1 MPAPRLRF
9 GRFSFA
15 PSTGE
20 LHRDDVRVKLQA
32 QPAKVLALLTERAG
46 EVVSRDTLKQE
57 VWGHDTHVDFER
69 GLNFCIAQI
78 RSALGDAAESP
89 TYVETVPKRGYRFIA
104 AIEASDSA
112 AASTSPEADPAPA
125 PAQPRSEWSRRGAA
139 ALVAVSL
146 MVVALIGWA
155 KASAAPPT
163 VVVVPFYNET
173 GNAQHGALADAVG
186 DATVARLAAAERIG
200 SLRVIGNADALRNPF
215 ARQDVQQIARDL
227 DAQWVLIGQLKTD
240 GQRLRVIAHLI
251 RAADMTHLWAQTFD
265 DDAFDLVG
273 QSRTAEGIAAA
284 VSTSLTTTR
293 K

>member
-1 MPAPRLRF
+1 M
-9 GRFSFA
+9 
-15 PSTGE
+15 
-20 LHRDDVRVKLQA
+20 V
-32 QPAKVLALLTERAG
+32 
-46 EVVSRDTLKQE
+46 VVS
-57 VWGHDTHVDFER
+57 V
-69 GLNFCIAQI
+69 
-78 RSALGDAAESP
+78 
-89 TYVETVPKRGYRFIA
+89 
-104 AIEASDSA
+104 
-112 AASTSPEADPAPA
+112 
-125 PAQPRSEWSRRGAA
+125 
-139 ALVAVSL
+139 

-186 DATVARLAAAERIG
+186 DATVARLAATERIG

-251 RAADMTHLWAQTFD
+251 RAADMTHLWAQAFD
-265 DDAFDLVG
+265 DDAFDLIG
-273 QSRTAEGIAAA
+273 QSRAAEGIAAA
-284 VSTSLTTTR
+284 VSTSLTTAR